1 MAKYQSKS
9 DSLKPT
15 RVRSVDTSE
24 DVGYTPLGQ
33 EEFATTTDQQGNKE
47 MWVGTPSPD
56 VPVEETTQSASAY
69 SKPAIPMDTS
79 PEGTVQRKYEA
90 QEAMAYANFQQRML
104 NAGASIDPK
113 TGQTNLAAADE
124 ILVAYA
130 NAGFQNDIA
139 DLQTWRRTI
148 KGRMAMI
155 DKNQYLS
162 SEMKEAFRTKVLRE
176 AKDAIYIPDMTA
188 SERKQPKPMFSD
200 SQILTTAGKM
210 VNKITEGGT
219 TSDAYGVANAELG
232 FGWEQRYP
240 ELVELINSK
249 TQAGGSEAG
258 VKLSSKDQEAM
269 KWAKANPKDPRA
281 KKIMSKL
288 TGTK

>member
-15 RVRSVDTSE
+15 RVRSVDTGE

-33 EEFATTTDQQGNKE
+33 EEFATVIDQAGNKE

-56 VPVEETTQSASAY
+56 VPVEETPQPTSAY

-162 SEMKEAFRTKVLRE
+162 SEMKEAFRLKVLRE
-176 AKDAIYIPDMTA
+176 AKDAIYIPDITA

-200 SQILTTAGKM
+200 KEVLKAAGAMQAKFSET
-210 VNKITEGGT
+210 KYAQDIYDEG
-219 TSDAYGVANAELG
+219 AKLLG
-232 FGWEQRYP
+232 IGWETRFP
-240 ELVELINSK
+240 ELK
-249 TQAGGSEAG
+249 TQVDQMINKDSGGDTGMIRIKDSDGIIARIPKNKLSEA
-258 VKLSSKDQEAM
+258 K
-269 KWAKANPKDPRA
+269 KADPNL
-281 KKIMSKL
+281 KVL
-288 TGTK
+288 